1 MTMGTILL
9 CKQFTTVALLDGPH
23 RIEINSQDPM
33 FERFKPL
40 WTFAPSAGGGTD
52 IEYRVNFKFKS
63 HIVLALVGASF
74 AERTKTMVKAF
85 VRRTQ
90 RLYGV
95 S

>member
-1 MTMGTILL
+1 MDPIELRS
-9 CKQFTTVALLDGPH
+9 TVKTQCSNALNHYGL
-23 RIEINSQDPM
+23 
-33 FERFKPL
+33 
-40 WTFAPSAGGGTD
+40 FAPSAGGGTD